1 MTWFSYLGQTLG
13 LQGSMTFSDRAGRQA
28 SHAECIQAKTHPDIR
43 LMRPRSV
50 LQRLRTRMGVPRGL
64 IPSATF
70 EDTFTSAASC
80 RRPTRGLQ
88 NSQNE
93 YGLPPR
99 PSPISPCP
107 LHSWV
112 WMAKGLV
119 PKRRHSPHPT
129 SGSGRGPGKCHGSP
143 GIINEVGFSGGRE

>member
-1 MTWFSYLGQTLG
+1 MLN
-13 LQGSMTFSDRAGRQA
+13 A
-28 SHAECIQAKTHPDIR
+28 SKPKTHPDIR

-99 PSPISPCP
+99 PPPISPCP
-107 LHSWV
+107 LHPWV

-119 PKRRHSPHPT
+119 PKRRHSPRPT
-129 SGSGRGPGKCHGSP
+129 SGSGRGPGKRHGSP
-143 GIINEVGFSGGRE
+143 RIINEVGFSGGRE

>member
-13 LQGSMTFSDRAGRQA
+13 LQSSMTFSDRHPMLNA
-28 SHAECIQAKTHPDIR
+28 SKPKTHPDIR

-107 LHSWV
+107 LHPWV

-119 PKRRHSPHPT
+119 PKRRHSPCPT